1 MNRSRSIITT
11 EDGTTIMVDPE
22 IGAVSGRNRETAER
36 EIARR
41 KALER
46 GTA

>member
-1 MNRSRSIITT
+1 MYRSTVVNP
-11 EDGTTIMVDPE
+11 DGTCIIIDPE
-22 IGAVSGRNRETAER
+22 FGPVFGPDREAAER

-46 GTA
+46 DAA

>member
-1 MNRSRSIITT
+1 MTSHRSIIIT
-11 EDGTTIMVDPE
+11 EDGICIIVDPE
-22 IGAVSGRNRETAER
+22 IGAVSGRNREAAER

-46 GTA
+46 KAA

>member
-1 MNRSRSIITT
+1 MTNYRSIIIT
-11 EDGTTIMVDPE
+11 EDGTCIIVDPE
-22 IGAVSGRNRETAER
+22 IGAVSGRNREAAER

-46 GTA
+46 AAA